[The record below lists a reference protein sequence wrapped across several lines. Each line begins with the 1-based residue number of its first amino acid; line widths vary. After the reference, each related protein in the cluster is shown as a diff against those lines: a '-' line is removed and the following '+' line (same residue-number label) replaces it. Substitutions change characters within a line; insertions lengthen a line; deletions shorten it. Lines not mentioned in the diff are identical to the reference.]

1 MTANLELATVTE
13 LLQKQ
18 ETFENETTIFFTHEV
33 DPAYKAVVDEMAVAI
48 YQHDKGLSKV
58 FPTGDEA
65 VDAPY
70 LCKADDALRA
80 ALPLL
85 RKKFAAELIEGLGS

>member
-1 MTANLELATVTE
+1 MTANLELSTVTE
-13 LLQKQ
+13 LLQRQ
-18 ETFENETTIFFTHEV
+18 EIFENETTIFFTHEV
-33 DPAYKAVVDEMAVAI
+33 DTAYKAIVDEMAVAI
-48 YQHDKGLSKV
+48 YQHDKGLDKV

-70 LCKADDALRA
+70 LCKADDALRV

-85 RKKFAAELIEGLGS
+85 RKKFSDELTEGLSS

>member
-1 MTANLELATVTE
+1 MEIVELSDVTE
-13 LLQKQ
+13 ILQKQ
-18 ETFENETTIFFTHEV
+18 EVFENETTIFFTHEV
-33 DPAYKAVVDEMAVAI
+33 DPAYKAIVDEMAVAI
-48 YQHDKGLSKV
+48 YQHDKGLDKV
-58 FPTGDEA
+58 FPTGDET

-85 RKKFAAELIEGLGS
+85 RKKFAEELTESFAS